1 LIKGAVMEQ
10 IKKLIGLRKEA
21 VLLDSG
27 LYILKS
33 MLAIGTGYIFGMMF
47 DVTRLDMISVLLGV
61 MYNLEATNIS
71 AVKGGINQLL
81 ASFLGAVTT
90 GILVYFMGVNVFTI
104 MLGMGLTLFIA
115 LKIDYRAVSP
125 VAIFTSIYMT
135 QFIQSD
141 AMGSPSIL
149 LTIRLRML
157 ALGLGVLIAII
168 FNFIFSF
175 LYYRKITR
183 KRLEFVRLKLN
194 HIMSLTLDYLTDG
207 DRTSGMNYNEPFSH
221 IFADIEGV
229 VKNIDA
235 LKKEPLIPLNVL
247 EKRNLASAEEIIKRL
262 KVMAHLAY
270 DSCYTKDTY
279 KSIFRE
285 NELSAFA
292 VFTDKLNAMSFL
304 MPGDDS
310 ITYMVHRSADMEDME
325 DMETGAKRIL
335 ENVDLIYTEFNTIL
349 DYQKKMQ

>member
-1 LIKGAVMEQ
+1 MEQ
-10 IKKLIGLRKEA
+10 IKKRIGLRKEA
-21 VLLDSG
+21 VLLDSW

-33 MLAIGTGYIFGMMF
+33 MLAIGTGYIFGRMF

-81 ASFLGAVTT
+81 ASFLGAATT
-90 GILVYFMGVNVFTI
+90 GILVYFLGVNVFTV
-104 MLGMGLTLFIA
+104 MLGMGLTLFMA

-135 QFIQSD
+135 QYIQSD
-141 AMGSPSIL
+141 AMGNPSIL

-175 LYYRKITR
+175 AYYRKIAG
-183 KRLEFVRLKLN
+183 KRLEYVRLKLN
-194 HIMSLTLDYLTDG
+194 DIMSLTLDYLTDG
-207 DRTSGMNYNEPFSH
+207 DKTVGMNYNEPFSD
-221 IFADIEGV
+221 IFADIENV
-229 VKNIDA
+229 VNNIKA
-235 LKKEPLIPLNVL
+235 LKSEPMIPLSVL
-247 EKRNLASAEEIIKRL
+247 EKKNLVNAEEIIKRL
-262 KVMAHLAY
+262 KVMVHLAY

-279 KSIFRE
+279 QTLYRVDQLKAFSDFCGK
-285 NELSAFA
+285 LSA
-292 VFTDKLNAMSFL
+292 LNFL
-304 MPGDDS
+304 HKGEEDIP
-310 ITYMVHRSADMEDME
+310 YMVHRQTDIGDLES
-325 DMETGAKRIL
+325 GAKRIY
-335 ENVDLIYTEFNTIL
+335 ENLDLIYTEFNTIL

>member
-1 LIKGAVMEQ
+1 MEQ

-21 VLLDSG
+21 VLLDSW
-27 LYILKS
+27 LYIIKA

-90 GILVYFMGVNVFTI
+90 GVLVYILGVNVFTI

-141 AMGSPSIL
+141 ALGNPSIL

-175 LYYRKITR
+175 MYYRKITR

-194 HIMSLTLDYLTDG
+194 HIMSLTFDYLTDG
-207 DRTSGMNYNEPFSH
+207 DKTIGMNYNEPFSH

-229 VKNIDA
+229 VRNIEA
-235 LKKEPLIPLNVL
+235 LKNEPMIPLNLL
-247 EKRNLASAEEIIKRL
+247 EKKNLINAEEIIRRL

-279 KSIFRE
+279 KTVLRE
-285 NELSAFA
+285 TDLSHFAAFCSKFSKLDFLQPDESDTAYSLRRQPDTSEL
-292 VFTDKLNAMSFL
+292 
-304 MPGDDS
+304 
-310 ITYMVHRSADMEDME
+310 
-325 DMETGAKRIL
+325 ETGAKRIY
-335 ENVDLIYTEFNTIL
+335 ENLDLIYTEFNTIL
-349 DYQKKMQ
+349 EFQKKMQ

>member
-1 LIKGAVMEQ
+1 MEQ

-21 VLLDSG
+21 VLLDSC

-71 AVKGGINQLL
+71 AVKGGVNQLL

-104 MLGMGLTLFIA
+104 ILGMGLTLFIA

-141 AMGSPSIL
+141 AMGNPSIL

-175 LYYRKITR
+175 MYYRKITR
-183 KRLEFVRLKLN
+183 KRLEFVRLKLS

-207 DRTSGMNYNEPFSH
+207 EKTSGMNYNEPFSH
-221 IFADIEGV
+221 IFADIENV
-229 VKNIDA
+229 VKNIEA
-235 LKKEPLIPLNVL
+235 LKNEPMIPLNVL
-247 EKRNLASAEEIIKRL
+247 EKRNLVNAEEIIKRL
-262 KVMAHLAY
+262 KVMAHLSY

-279 KSIFRE
+279 KTLFRTDDLGEFSIF
-285 NELSAFA
+285 AG
-292 VFTDKLNAMSFL
+292 KLNALNFL
-304 MPGDDS
+304 QSGEEN
-310 ITYMVHRSADMEDME
+310 ITYMVHRLNDTSDL
-325 DMETGAKRIL
+325 ETGAKRIC
-335 ENVDLIYTEFNTIL
+335 ENIDLIYTEFNTIL
-349 DYQKKMQ
+349 DYQRKMQ

>member
-1 LIKGAVMEQ
+1 MEQ

-21 VLLDSG
+21 VLLDSW

-71 AVKGGINQLL
+71 AVKGGVNQLL

-90 GILVYFMGVNVFTI
+90 GILVYFLGVNVFTI

-141 AMGSPSIL
+141 ALGNPSIL

-175 LYYRKITR
+175 LYYRKITG

-194 HIMSLTLDYLTDG
+194 HIMSLTYDYLTDG
-207 DRTSGMNYNEPFSH
+207 DKTSGMNYNEPFSH
-221 IFADIEGV
+221 IFADIESV
-229 VKNIDA
+229 VKNIEA
-235 LKKEPLIPLNVL
+235 LKNEPMIPLNVL
-247 EKRNLASAEEIIKRL
+247 EKKNLANAEEIIKRL

-279 KSIFRE
+279 KTIFRSDE
-285 NELSAFA
+285 VREFLVFA
-292 VFTDKLNAMSFL
+292 GKLNALSFL
-304 MPGDDS
+304 Q
-310 ITYMVHRSADMEDME
+310 SADADITHMAHRQTDT
-325 DMETGAKRIL
+325 DDLETGAKRIY
-335 ENVDLIYTEFNTIL
+335 ENLDLIYTEFNTII
-349 DYQKKMQ
+349 DYQKKMK

>member
-1 LIKGAVMEQ
+1 VIKGAVMEQ

-21 VLLDSG
+21 VLLDSW

-33 MLAIGTGYIFGMMF
+33 MLAIGTGYFFGRMF

-90 GILVYFMGVNVFTI
+90 GTLVYLMGVNVFTI

-141 AMGSPSIL
+141 ALGNPSIL

-183 KRLEFVRLKLN
+183 KRLEFIRLKLN

-207 DRTSGMNYNEPFSH
+207 DMTSGMNYNEPFSH

-229 VKNIDA
+229 VGSINA
-235 LKKEPLIPLNVL
+235 LKKDPLIPLNVL
-247 EKRNLASAEEIIKRL
+247 EKKNLADTEEIVKRIK
-262 KVMAHLAY
+262 VIAHLAY

-279 KSIFRE
+279 KTQLRG
-285 NELSAFA
+285 NEVSAFS
-292 VFTDKLNAMSFL
+292 VFADKFNALSFL
-304 MPGDDS
+304 QSDDER
-310 ITYMVHRSADMEDME
+310 INYMVHKAVDIEN
-325 DMETGAKRIL
+325 METGAKRIF
-335 ENVDLIYTEFNTIL
+335 ENMDLIYTEFNTIL
-349 DYQKKMQ
+349 DYLKRMQ